1 MDHHSQS
8 SDVPIN
14 HKNGVHNAV
23 RLRVYDI
30 SQGAAR
36 CWSPF
41 LLGRHVEG
49 IWHSGIEVYG
59 YEYFYGGGIVKM
71 RPDVVESTFGIKP
84 SRIHDLGVTSMDR
97 SAFERWLVSI
107 MPEFRKEVYD
117 LVKWNCNHFTDHVAR
132 KLVGQSIPDYIRD
145 LPQAVCT
152 SLVGRLILLFIR
164 MTQGG
169 NAPIGIDDPQHPS
182 QRLTRRR
189 RYSCPA
195 SPVNLNKAVAGSVRR
210 PLTSADFR
218 AALAPVSMSSSPLSL
233 RDSEP
238 PLISAP
244 TPPCLE
250 TCSLGDAV
258 RSKRAQTAP
267 LRIRTCRPEVESR
280 LRNRAMPDDLQ
291 EIAGS
296 DIGTHT
302 TAVILSPKHRRLY
315 EAERDKLLLTKH
327 RKRTKSKRGT
337 KVDRSTI
344 PVSSLIV
351 APIPSPL
358 ELATRAAA
366 KNSARTVPLLRSAG
380 PS

>member
-1 MDHHSQS
+1 
-8 SDVPIN
+8 
-14 HKNGVHNAV
+14 
-23 RLRVYDI
+23 
-30 SQGAAR
+30 
-36 CWSPF
+36 
-41 LLGRHVEG
+41 
-49 IWHSGIEVYG
+49 
-59 YEYFYGGGIVKM
+59 
-71 RPDVVESTFGIKP
+71 
-84 SRIHDLGVTSMDR
+84 
-97 SAFERWLVSI
+97 
-107 MPEFRKEVYD
+107 
-117 LVKWNCNHFTDHVAR
+117 
-132 KLVGQSIPDYIRD
+132 
-145 LPQAVCT
+145 
-152 SLVGRLILLFIR
+152 
-164 MTQGG
+164 
-169 NAPIGIDDPQHPS
+169 
-182 QRLTRRR
+182 
-189 RYSCPA
+189 
-195 SPVNLNKAVAGSVRR
+195 
-210 PLTSADFR
+210 
-218 AALAPVSMSSSPLSL
+218 MSSSPLSL